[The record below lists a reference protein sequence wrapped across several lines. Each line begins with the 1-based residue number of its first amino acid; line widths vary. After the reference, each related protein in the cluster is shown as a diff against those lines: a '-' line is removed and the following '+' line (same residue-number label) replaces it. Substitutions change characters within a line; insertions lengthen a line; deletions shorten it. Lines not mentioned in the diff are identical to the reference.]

1 MSFYVCMRIIEALL
15 MLLLSVICF
24 GFLYLTLAG
33 FVALLACGLYLYLAF
48 EGAQNE

>member
-1 MSFYVCMRIIEALL
+1 MSFYVSMRIIEALL

-33 FVALLACGLYLYLAF
+33 FIALLASGLYFHLAF
-48 EGAQNE
+48 KGAENE